1 LSKVLTGNVFNGPG
15 AGIGIGNL
23 KSKKFLQAT
32 STRVGARAVL
42 QEGNQT
48 SLLQNTAPINDRPY
62 TGFWFVATGSN
73 LGIDGA
79 SSAPGASAIIA
90 AASGDLNQNW
100 LLIKV
105 KRYPN
110 GYFAM
115 KNRKS
120 GLCLGV
126 TDASTA
132 NGAQAAQFPC
142 DNLDNQ
148 GWALFNP

>member
-1 LSKVLTGNVFNGPG
+1 MSKVLSGNVFNGPG

-23 KSKKFLQAT
+23 KSKKFLQAV
-32 STRVGARAVL
+32 STRNGARVVL
-42 QEGNQT
+42 QEGNQIN
-48 SLLQNTAPINDRPY
+48 LLQNSAPVSDRPY
-62 TGFWFVATGSN
+62 ISFWIVATGSN

-79 SSAPGASAIIA
+79 STAPGAAAIIA
-90 AASGDLNQNW
+90 TGSGDLNQDW
-100 LLIKV
+100 LPVRV
-105 KRYPN
+105 KRYPD

-120 GLCLGV
+120 GLCLGIS
-126 TDASTA
+126 DASTV

-142 DNLDNQ
+142 DNLENQ